1 MIQIES
7 PTGIANI
14 EKLLDVQGIDA
25 AFIGP
30 NDLSQSMGIM
40 GQMDNPDFIAAVQK
54 VIDTAKAK
62 KKFSGIHMMA
72 TAPLQKWID
81 KGMTLNLWGNDVTFL
96 MNAAREGLAQL
107 KKQK

>member
-1 MIQIES
+1 
-7 PTGIANI
+7 
-14 EKLLDVQGIDA
+14 
-25 AFIGP
+25 
-30 NDLSQSMGIM
+30 
-40 GQMDNPDFIAAVQK
+40 
-54 VIDTAKAK
+54 
-62 KKFSGIHMMA
+62 MMA